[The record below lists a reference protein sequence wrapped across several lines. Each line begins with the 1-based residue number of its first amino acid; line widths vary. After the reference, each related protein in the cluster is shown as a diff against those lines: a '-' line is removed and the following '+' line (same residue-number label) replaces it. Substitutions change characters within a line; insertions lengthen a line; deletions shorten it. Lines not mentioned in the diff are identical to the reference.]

1 MNFSLII
8 CTYMRPEAITSLLD
22 SVKEQELYPNEII
35 IVDGS
40 TDDKTSIVIQE
51 KAYLNVRYYKV
62 KDKDRGLTKQRNYG
76 IQNVSPDSSIVCFLD
91 DDIVLTKQYFKN
103 LLSTYSEFPKV
114 AGVGGYIV
122 NEVSWIHKGI
132 DYLPKSDEFFK
143 NGWVRKLGS
152 RNVIRKKSGLLPK
165 GEPCIMPDFSHGLSV
180 SYLPPDN
187 KTYSVDYFMGG
198 VSSFRKEIVDSIKF
212 STYFQGYGL
221 YEDMDYCLR
230 VSKDHQLLLN
240 TRATLYHY
248 HDESGR
254 PNKFSYGKMVVRNG
268 WYVWRVK
275 YESPKIRA
283 RVKWNLTVLLLSLI
297 RFINVFTTSKRTE
310 AFSESSGRFI
320 GWVSLI
326 FNKPKVNR

>member
-1 MNFSLII
+1 
-8 CTYMRPEAITSLLD
+8 MRPEAIINLLD

-40 TDDKTSIVIQE
+40 RDYKTSIVIQE
-51 KAYLNVRYYKV
+51 KSYLNVRYYKV
-62 KDKDRGLTKQRNYG
+62 KDEDRGLTKQRNYG
-76 IQNVSPDSSIVCFLD
+76 IDNVSPESNIVCFLD

-103 LLSTYSEFPKV
+103 LLNTYNEFPKA

-122 NEVSWIHKGI
+122 TENSWSHKGI

-152 RNVIRKKSGLLPK
+152 RNVMRNRFGLLSNE
-165 GEPCIMPDFSHGLSV
+165 EPCIMPNFSHGFSV
-180 SYLPPDN
+180 AYLPPDN
-187 KTYSVDYFMGG
+187 KTYSVNYFMGG

-240 TRATLYHY
+240 TGARLYHY

-275 YESPKIRA
+275 YSNPKIKA
-283 RVKWNLTVLLLSLI
+283 RIKWNLTVLLLSLI
-297 RFINVFTTSKRTE
+297 RFMNVFTTGKRKE
-310 AFSESSGRFI
+310 AFSESSGRVI
-320 GWVSLI
+320 GWVSLM
-326 FNKPKVNR
+326 FNKPKINR